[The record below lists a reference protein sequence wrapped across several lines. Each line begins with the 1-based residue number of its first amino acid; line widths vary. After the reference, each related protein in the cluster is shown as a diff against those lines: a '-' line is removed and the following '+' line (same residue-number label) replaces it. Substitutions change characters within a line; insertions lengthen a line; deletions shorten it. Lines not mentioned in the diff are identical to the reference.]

1 MSDASCINRGFFWL
15 IEIFVGFF
23 LILLFVV
30 LFANYSSNT
39 NLNYYYA
46 IQKSN
51 DVLRVTSYLHEPINQ
66 DTLDSFFEN
75 FGYSYCIN
83 SSCIS
88 NDLEYKNK
96 ITNSTK
102 ILFSGLEEKTISIT
116 VFYK

>member
-1 MSDASCINRGFFWL
+1 MVNNKGFFWL

-23 LILLFVV
+23 LILLFIV
-30 LFANYSSNT
+30 LFVNYSSNP

-51 DVLRVTSYLHEPINQ
+51 DVLRVTSYLHNPLTQE
-66 DTLDSFFEN
+66 TLDSFFEN
-75 FGYSYCIN
+75 FGYSYCIG

-88 NDLEYKNK
+88 NGLEYSNK
-96 ITNSTK
+96 ISNSAK
-102 ILFSGLEEKTISIT
+102 VLFSELKEKEVSIT